1 MHKHPRLSS
10 GSNSGI
16 CPFTPQVLHQHLPL
30 SPFAFQRY
38 IRKSSLAHQP
48 VFGIKVYRLPCGC
61 YVWRYPS
68 GVRELSALPF

>member
-1 MHKHPRLSS
+1 L
-10 GSNSGI
+10 
-16 CPFTPQVLHQHLPL
+16 QL

-38 IRKSSLAHQP
+38 IRRSSLAHQP

-61 YVWRYPS
+61 FVWCYPS